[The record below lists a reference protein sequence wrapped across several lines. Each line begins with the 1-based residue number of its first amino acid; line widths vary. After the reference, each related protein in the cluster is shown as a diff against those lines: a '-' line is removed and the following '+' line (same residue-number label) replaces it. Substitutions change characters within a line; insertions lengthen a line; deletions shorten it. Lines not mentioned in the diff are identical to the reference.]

1 MQRPNKGL
9 IHLAEY
15 IVRDKNSEK
24 GSHLEGRRWE
34 YYRYLEW
41 WLDSWLLNEK
51 NYKSKREEYF
61 DKSFWANWSFH
72 KPVGEQL
79 VRQISLLVDVQRIL
93 AIPLAI
99 YQMDDFVAWSLA
111 RSGCFSVKSVYHV
124 DLEP

>member
-1 MQRPNKGL
+1 M
-9 IHLAEY
+9 
-15 IVRDKNSEK
+15 
-24 GSHLEGRRWE
+24 
-34 YYRYLEW
+34 
-41 WLDSWLLNEK
+41 
-51 NYKSKREEYF
+51 
-61 DKSFWANWSFH
+61 
-72 KPVGEQL
+72 GEQL